1 MAREK
6 QETCRSRHALAPL
19 RRRPPHPPPGGT
31 VAFIPDIPSSADR
44 LSDPSSQGKSQ
55 TACNSAIK
63 FNMDQAETT
72 LKKPDRAV
80 SPHMPTRCC
89 GQALPGSSA
98 AFSHTALH
106 DITPRMILPA
116 AAQPHAAPGKPAR
129 AFPHSAYSSHN
140 SAATNAAAPATPGKA
155 IRTPSSG

>member
-72 LKKPDRAV
+72 LGKPDRAV

-106 DITPRMILPA
+106 DITPRMIPPA